1 MIVEK
6 IFFNL
11 IAIAL
16 FTVIFM
22 KLIHK
27 NDTSYII
34 ILILEFVGIAINFV
48 ELFLPTTLNAFF
60 KVFIYFLAV
69 LIPLWVLWLE
79 YFRKMNFPEF
89 FHLMIAKI
97 LVSKGQQEKA
107 KTRMANFLNKNP
119 NSQVAHRFM
128 AECYEKEENYDAAV
142 TEYRKVTELNRN
154 DLETAYCLAAVMNKN
169 KQNEQAIEVLQDILR
184 HKPEN
189 ENATNLLGD
198 IYFEE
203 EKYKEA
209 ASLYM
214 TALRY
219 HPGNYDLYYSLGM
232 VYTMCNDFSRAK
244 ECYEKA
250 AEINSMSFHAKLSLG
265 QIALAYGDLEEAEKY
280 FMQGIQSEETEAGSY
295 YYLSK
300 IAMLKGDEDKA
311 VNYMKVAVN
320 LDSTN
325 YKQLQKDPI
334 FIPIRQEIPKP
345 EKIEK
350 QEIEEV
356 KKETDQEMKQI
367 VEEKEGKKKIVSK
380 EKKVFR
386 HLFKTNLLMENLSNE
401 DLMRIRNK
409 KEKQKIQE
417 KEQKEQEQD

>member
-60 KVFIYFLAV
+60 RVLIYFLAV

-107 KTRMANFLNKNP
+107 KTRMANFLAKNP
-119 NSQVAHRFM
+119 NSQIAHRFM

-154 DLETAYCLAAVMNKN
+154 DLETAYCLATAMNKN
-169 KQNEQAIEVLQDILR
+169 KQNEQAIEVLQDILKR
-184 HKPEN
+184 KPEN

-219 HPGNYDLYYSLGM
+219 HPGSYDLYYSLGM

-311 VNYMKVAVN
+311 ANYMKVAVN

-334 FIPIRQEIPKP
+334 FTSIRQEIPKP

-409 KEKQKIQE
+409 KEKQKMQE